1 MAAPGVGG
9 DSAGS
14 AGWDPLVA
22 EIAAYVTA
30 PLALDDAARA
40 AARLSLLDSLGVAC
54 LGARHPDCA
63 PLLGPLSSPPDP
75 SGGTPIPGTGHRV
88 GLLDAAFG
96 ISAAIRWL
104 DFNDTWLAA
113 EWSHPSDSLGAIL
126 AISDQLSRRRR
137 MAGEAPLRV
146 GEILEP
152 ICKAYEIQGVL
163 ATASCLHDRGL
174 DHVLLVEVAS
184 AAVGARLLGAAE
196 EQVRAAISNALADA
210 STLRVYRHQPVVSWR
225 KSWAAAE
232 AVQRALRFALLA
244 LRGERGCPRVISAPT
259 WGLNAVLGEEA
270 VRLHGPLGVAVAPQ
284 VLYKVPWPAEYHGQS
299 AVEAA
304 IRLRP
309 ALAGRLGEVRKVDV
323 RTQRSGA
330 TILDKRGPLLS
341 AADRD
346 HCLQY
351 MVAAALVYGELDYST
366 YEDQAAQ
373 NPELERIRGLTR
385 VSEDPEYSIAYHDPD
400 RRAVANSV
408 AVELV
413 GGERFGPE
421 VVWYPLGHPR
431 RRQEALLPLRRKLT
445 RNLDQA
451 QFTTERVGSLERLF
465 DDPERLDG
473 LPVPDLLDQLST

>member
-1 MAAPGVGG
+1 VAGPGVGR
-9 DSAGS
+9 DSAVS

-22 EIAAYVTA
+22 EIAAYAAA
-30 PLALDDAARA
+30 PLALDYAARA

-54 LGARHPDCA
+54 LGAQHPDCA
-63 PLLGPLSSPPDP
+63 PLLGPLSSPPDLA
-75 SGGTPIPGTGHRV
+75 GGTPIPGTGHRV

-113 EWSHPSDSLGAIL
+113 EWSHPSDNLGAIL
-126 AISDQLSRRRR
+126 AVCDQLSRQRR
-137 MAGEAPLRV
+137 MAGAAPLRV
-146 GEILEP
+146 GELLEP

-163 ATASCLHDRGL
+163 ATTSCLHARGL

-184 AAVGARLLGAAE
+184 AAVGAVLLGSSQ
-196 EQVRAAISNALADA
+196 EQVRAAVSNALADA

-244 LRGERGCPRVISAPT
+244 LRGDRGCPRVLSAPT

-270 VRLHGPLGVAVAPQ
+270 VRLQGPLGAAVAPQ

-304 IRLRP
+304 VRLRP
-309 ALAGRLGEVRKVDV
+309 ALAGRLHEVRRVEV

-330 TILDKRGPLLS
+330 AILDKRGPLLS

-366 YEDQAAQ
+366 YEDQAAR
-373 NPELERIRGLTR
+373 NPELERIRHLTR
-385 VSEDPEYSIAYHDPD
+385 VSEELEFSRAYHDPD

-408 AVELV
+408 AVELA

-431 RRQEALLPLRRKLT
+431 RRQEALAPLRQKLT
-445 RNLDQA
+445 RNLGQA
-451 QFTTERVGSLERLF
+451 QLGAERIGAVERLF
-465 DDPERLDG
+465 DEPELLDS
-473 LPVPDLLDQLST
+473 LPVPDLLDQLSV

>member
-1 MAAPGVGG
+1 MVGAGRGSSEGTGWDDLVSEIAEYAAAP
-9 DSAGS
+9 
-14 AGWDPLVA
+14 LV
-22 EIAAYVTA
+22 
-30 PLALDDAARA
+30 LDEAARA

-54 LGARHPDCA
+54 LGAQHPDCA
-63 PLLGPLSSPPDP
+63 PLLGALCSPPDP
-75 SGGTPIPGTGHRV
+75 EGGTPIPGTRHRV

-113 EWSHPSDSLGAIL
+113 EWSHPSDNLGAIL
-126 AISDQLSRRRR
+126 AASDQLSRHRR
-137 MAGEAPLRV
+137 ADGGAPLRV
-146 GEILEP
+146 ADLLEP

-184 AAVGARLLGAAE
+184 AAVGAWLLGAGE
-196 EQVRAAISNALADA
+196 DQVRAAVSNALADA

-244 LRGERGCPRVISAPT
+244 LRGDRGCPKVISAPT
-259 WGLNAVLGEEA
+259 WGLNAVLGEDA
-270 VRLHGPLGVAVAPQ
+270 VRLGGELGCAVAPQ

-309 ALAGRLGEVRKVDV
+309 ALQGRLREVREIHV
-323 RTQRSGA
+323 RTQRSGV
-330 TILDKRGPLLS
+330 TILDKRGPLPT

-351 MVAAALVYGELDYST
+351 MVAAALVYGELDYSA
-366 YEDQAAQ
+366 YEDRAAG
-373 NPELERIRGLTR
+373 NPELERVRGLTR
-385 VSEDPEYSIAYHDPD
+385 VSEDPEYTLAYHDPD

-408 AVELV
+408 EVELM
-413 GGERFGPE
+413 GGERLGPE

-431 RRQEALLPLRRKLT
+431 RRQEALPMLRRKLT
-445 RNLDQA
+445 RNLGRA
-451 QFTTERVGSLERLF
+451 QVAPDRISVLERLF
-465 DDPERLDG
+465 DEPERLDDM
-473 LPVPDLLDQLST
+473 PIPELLDQLSG

>member
-1 MAAPGVGG
+1 MAGPGAGA
-9 DSAGS
+9 DPAGS

-22 EIAAYVTA
+22 EIAAYVSA
-30 PLALDDAARA
+30 PLALDASARS

-54 LGARHPDCA
+54 LGAQHPDCA
-63 PLLGPLSSPPDP
+63 PLLGPLCSPPDRA
-75 SGGTPIPGTGHRV
+75 GGTPIPGTSHRV
-88 GLLDAAFG
+88 GLHDAAFG
-96 ISAAIRWL
+96 ITAAIRWL

-113 EWSHPSDSLGAIL
+113 EWSHPSDNLGAIL
-126 AISDQLSRRRR
+126 AVSDQLSRRRR
-137 MAGEAPLRV
+137 VAGQPPLRV
-146 GEILEP
+146 VDLLEP

-184 AAVGARLLGAAE
+184 AAVGAGLLGADE
-196 EQVRAAISNALADA
+196 QQVRAAISNALADA

-232 AVQRALRFALLA
+232 AVQRALRFAFLA
-244 LRGERGCPRVISAPT
+244 LRGDRGCPRVISAPT
-259 WGLNAVLGEEA
+259 WGLNAVLGEGA
-270 VRLHGPLGVAVAPQ
+270 VRLGGPLGCAVAPQ

-309 ALAGRLGEVRKVDV
+309 ALAGRLGEVRAVQV
-323 RTQRSGA
+323 RTQRSGV
-330 TILDKRGPLLS
+330 TILDKRGPLPT

-373 NPELERIRGLTR
+373 NPELERMRGLIR
-385 VSEDPEYSIAYHDPD
+385 VSEDPEYTIAYHDPD

-408 AVELV
+408 AVELI
-413 GGERFGPE
+413 GGQWLGPE
-421 VVWYPLGHPR
+421 EVWYPLGHPR
-431 RRQEALLPLRRKLT
+431 RRPEALLPLRRKLT
-445 RNLDQA
+445 RNLG
-451 QFTTERVGSLERLF
+451 RVPFAADRIGDLERLF
-465 DDPERLDG
+465 DDPERLDD
-473 LPVPDLLDQLST
+473 LPIPELLDRLSA